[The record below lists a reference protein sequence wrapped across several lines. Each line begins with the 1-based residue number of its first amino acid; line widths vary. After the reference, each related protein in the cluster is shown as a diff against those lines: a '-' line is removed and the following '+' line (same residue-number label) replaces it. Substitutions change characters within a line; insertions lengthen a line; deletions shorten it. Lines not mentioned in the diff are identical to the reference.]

1 MKKFFLTRFNNI
13 FLLYRRKKISV
24 SASAILLYFS
34 LVTVFILPVFPEEDI
49 KNGKSIDSLAS
60 ISRI

>member
-13 FLLYRRKKISV
+13 FSLFRRKKISV
-24 SASAILLYFS
+24 SASAIILYFS
-34 LVTVFILPVFPEEDI
+34 LVTIFILPVFPEEDI
-49 KNGKSIDSLAS
+49 KNGKSMDSLAR

>member
-1 MKKFFLTRFNNI
+1 MKKFFLTRFNNL

-34 LVTVFILPVFPEEDI
+34 LVTIFILPVFPEEDI
-49 KNGKSIDSLAS
+49 KNGKSWIL
-60 ISRI
+60 